1 MLYNTQNNI
10 RKLTMA
16 SEWIGLSVLMEML
29 GTDANGVRRVARD
42 AGAERYKLGAVEVYD
57 KDVFFSSLSKKS
69 GKVKKR
75 VLSEDHKAKMM
86 AGKVAKAKA
95 EALKKK
101 NK

>member
-1 MLYNTQNNI
+1 MLYTQYNI
-10 RKLTMA
+10 RNTNMA

-57 KDVFFSSLSKKS
+57 KDVFFASLSKKS

-75 VLSEDHKAKMM
+75 VLTPEHKAKMM
-86 AGKVAKAKA
+86 KGKADKAKRLA
-95 EALKKK
+95 EKK

>member
-1 MLYNTQNNI
+1 MN
-10 RKLTMA
+10 MA

-75 VLSEDHKAKMM
+75 VLTEEHKAKMM

-95 EALKKK
+95 DASKKK
-101 NK
+101 TK